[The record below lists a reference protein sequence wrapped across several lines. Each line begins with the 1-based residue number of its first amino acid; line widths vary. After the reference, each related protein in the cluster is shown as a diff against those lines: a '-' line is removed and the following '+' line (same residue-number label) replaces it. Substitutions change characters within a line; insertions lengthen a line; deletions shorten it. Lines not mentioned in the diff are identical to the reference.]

1 MKEAVFDDF
10 IDRLRSESDIV
21 SVISEYVPLAK
32 KGRNYWGCCP
42 FHKEKTPSF
51 SVTPDKGF
59 FYCFG
64 CQAGGNVFNFL
75 MKIENIPFMEAV
87 KMLARKMNIPVPE
100 KTKTDEERRR
110 EQELVQ
116 LFKTTQLAKDFFHAC
131 LTKTSLG
138 AEAREYLHSR
148 RITPEMI
155 DHFQLGFAPPFWDKL
170 IRSLADRNISAEL
183 LIKAGLAV
191 SRDHGGAYDRFRN
204 RIMYPIIDLHGQV
217 VGFGGRVLDQTLP
230 KYLNS
235 PETLIFNKRH
245 VLYGLNWAAR
255 SIKEKNQA
263 IIVEGYMDMIS
274 CHAAG
279 FTNVVASLGTAFT
292 QEQAKKLL
300 KLTKEL
306 VFAYDNDVAGQ
317 NATMRALSMVRAM
330 GASVR
335 VIMLTGGKDP
345 DECIQ
350 NNGTEAFAALIREA
364 PALLDYQIQTALANE
379 DLDTVEGKVR
389 AVEKAVAALAIA
401 DNAIEVNTHLAR
413 LSQTLS
419 LDETALRSELRKYV
433 RRNKKDKSV
442 NVGQNINAAM
452 MGNRTNM
459 ATIMAER
466 HIIRLLLDEPELG
479 KEVFNYLTDEDL
491 QDPNRREIIN
501 SILLAYNMGK
511 PISPAVVGASLSEA
525 ACAELSSI
533 VVTENDYNQASRT
546 VADCVKTLRLA
557 RLKDLYERHR
567 LQADEYERMGD
578 SRFLQELAESQ
589 RIKDEIIK
597 LYQ

>member
-1 MKEAVFDDF
+1 
-10 IDRLRSESDIV
+10 
-21 SVISEYVPLAK
+21 
-32 KGRNYWGCCP
+32 
-42 FHKEKTPSF
+42 
-51 SVTPDKGF
+51 
-59 FYCFG
+59 
-64 CQAGGNVFNFL
+64 
-75 MKIENIPFMEAV
+75 
-87 KMLARKMNIPVPE
+87 
-100 KTKTDEERRR
+100 
-110 EQELVQ
+110 
-116 LFKTTQLAKDFFHAC
+116 
-131 LTKTSLG
+131 
-138 AEAREYLHSR
+138 
-148 RITPEMI
+148 
-155 DHFQLGFAPPFWDKL
+155 
-170 IRSLADRNISAEL
+170 
-183 LIKAGLAV
+183 
-191 SRDHGGAYDRFRN
+191 
-204 RIMYPIIDLHGQV
+204 
-217 VGFGGRVLDQTLP
+217 
-230 KYLNS
+230 
-235 PETLIFNKRH
+235 
-245 VLYGLNWAAR
+245 
-255 SIKEKNQA
+255 
-263 IIVEGYMDMIS
+263 
-274 CHAAG
+274 
-279 FTNVVASLGTAFT
+279 
-292 QEQAKKLL
+292 
-300 KLTKEL
+300 
-306 VFAYDNDVAGQ
+306 
-317 NATMRALSMVRAM
+317 M